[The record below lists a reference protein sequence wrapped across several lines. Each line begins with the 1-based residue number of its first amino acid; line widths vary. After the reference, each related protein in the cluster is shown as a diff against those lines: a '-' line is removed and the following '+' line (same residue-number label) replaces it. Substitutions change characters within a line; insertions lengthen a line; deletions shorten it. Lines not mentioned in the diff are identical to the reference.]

1 MTIKL
6 SDWIFGF
13 LARQGVKHVFM
24 LTGGGAMLRGLE
36 SRIREDTGM
45 PVQVA
50 DNPLDSVVLGTGKC
64 VEDFETL
71 RQVLVPD
78 TRR

>member
-1 MTIKL
+1 
-6 SDWIFGF
+6 
-13 LARQGVKHVFM
+13 
-24 LTGGGAMLRGLE
+24 
-36 SRIREDTGM
+36 M
-45 PVQVA
+45 PVHMA